1 MNAIIKKPI
10 ISEKS
15 MIQASL
21 GQYTFLVDRE
31 ATKVD
36 IRKAIER
43 KFEVNVISVKTI
55 NMKAKIKMQRS
66 RKGRFTVPAAKKA
79 MVGLKK
85 GQKIT
90 LFENATPTEEVEVR
104 TAEGEK
110 IAEVSEKKS
119 FLRGTKVKIEK
130 VSEQKQKIDKVN
142 SKKRAGTAE
151 AQKESK

>member
-1 MNAIIKKPI
+1 
-10 ISEKS
+10 
-15 MIQASL
+15 MIQAAL

-31 ATKVD
+31 ATKVE
-36 IRKAIER
+36 IRKAIEQ

-55 NMKAKIKMQRS
+55 NLKQKIKMQRS
-66 RKGRFTVPAAKKA
+66 RKGKFIIPAAKKA
-79 MVGLKK
+79 IVGLKK

-90 LFENATPTEEVEVR
+90 LFENVSPTDDVEVR

-110 IAEVSEKKS
+110 IAEVKEKKS

-130 VSEQKQKIDKVN
+130 ISEQKEKIDKVN
-142 SKKRAGTAE
+142 LRKRSATAE